1 MANSVKEFVIENY
14 SSLGTVPP
22 RIQNFDQVIEDLK
35 SRFGATVD
43 VELDSSTGVSDLM
56 LCFVATC

>member
-1 MANSVKEFVIENY
+1 MIDPEYVEQMNQLISDIH
-14 SSLGTVPP
+14 
-22 RIQNFDQVIEDLK
+22 QNFDQVIEDLK